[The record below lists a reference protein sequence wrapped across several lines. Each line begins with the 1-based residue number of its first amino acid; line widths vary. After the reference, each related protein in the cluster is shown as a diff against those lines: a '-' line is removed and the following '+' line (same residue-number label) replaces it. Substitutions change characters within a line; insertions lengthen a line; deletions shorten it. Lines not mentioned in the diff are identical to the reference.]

1 MSACKTLWEL
11 CSHGDSLGS
20 ALGMVEGGEGEG
32 EEVGS
37 LCFTLTDPT
46 QKRETYFLGRRE
58 REEERQLRLVP
69 SVITQYLISTFCAS
83 ETKAATSAAP
93 AAPTSRMLKMERI
106 AFFQTE

>member
-1 MSACKTLWEL
+1 MGTLL
-11 CSHGDSLGS
+11 PRRLARLGR
-20 ALGMVEGGEGEG
+20 GKGREGEG

-46 QKRETYFLGRRE
+46 QKKETYFLGRRE
-58 REEERQLRLVP
+58 RERRGETTPPSPICDNPVPDLYVLRERDK
-69 SVITQYLISTFCAS
+69 
-83 ETKAATSAAP
+83 TKAATSASAAP